1 MDLPTCWAQPG
12 LVPEGHAAHILY
24 KFSSSSGSREDQ
36 EFS

>member
-12 LVPEGHAAHILY
+12 QVPEGHTAHILY
-24 KFSSSSGSREDQ
+24 KFSSSSGSGDQ